1 MKKEDRPDLSK
12 QLIELRETTGMSRM
26 RFAKY
31 FGIPY
36 RTMCD
41 WESGARNITDYVLD
55 LMEYKVKG
63 EKLDI
68 NNLADS
74 DQKED

>member
-1 MKKEDRPDLSK
+1 MKKGDRPSLSK
-12 QLIELRETTGMSRM
+12 QLIELRESTGMNRM

-41 WESGARNITDYVLD
+41 WESGERNMIDYVFE
-55 LMEYKVKG
+55 LMKYKVQS
-63 EKLDI
+63 ENLDKK
-68 NNLADS
+68 NP
-74 DQKED
+74 EDDNQ